1 MLNLIEFLN
10 IIDCEKVY
18 FKVYHL
24 WMKTEMIQI
33 KLQVCSKLQVTKMSP
48 TPHQRSLQLV
58 WELEVYVNWFLPL
71 TCFILQPVSKS

>member
-18 FKVYHL
+18 IKVYHL

-33 KLQVCSKLQVTKMSP
+33 NLSYKYVVNYKLLKC
-48 TPHQRSLQLV
+48 
-58 WELEVYVNWFLPL
+58 LPSH
-71 TCFILQPVSKS
+71 TRDHFN

>member
-33 KLQVCSKLQVTKMSP
+33 NLSYKYVVNYKLLKCLP
-48 TPHQRSLQLV
+48 PHTRDHF
-58 WELEVYVNWFLPL
+58 N
-71 TCFILQPVSKS
+71 

>member
-48 TPHQRSLQLV
+48 THTRDHF
-58 WELEVYVNWFLPL
+58 N
-71 TCFILQPVSKS
+71 